1 MFYIKI
7 VLTLYMLLLICNVLQ
22 SRNLVMNNNLY
33 NTAILIIL
41 CLISLN
47 DIHIAL
53 LLTVCI
59 ILNTKNTH
67 VENLFQQYNP
77 SDIKNILSTIDTDF
91 SVNSSDS
98 KPESVKKN
106 TTITTDNTPNHNES
120 KNNKEVPK
128 KEKATE
134 KPKTDCDKMFIIS
147 PDMLTKAQ
155 DNIISSGKNSY
166 INIVPDQ
173 DVRIQGNKASV
184 SGFNI

>member
-22 SRNLVMNNNLY
+22 SRNLVMDNNLY

-41 CLISLN
+41 SLIALN
-47 DIHIAL
+47 DVHIAL

-67 VENLFQQYNP
+67 VENLFQQYNH
-77 SDIKNILSTIDTDF
+77 SDIDNILSTIDTDF
-91 SVNSSDS
+91 SVNTSDS
-98 KPESVKKN
+98 KPESVKNN
-106 TTITTDNTPNHNES
+106 TTTTPDNTP

-155 DNIISSGKNSY
+155 ENTISSGKNSY
-166 INIVPDQ
+166 INIVPNQ
-173 DVRIQGNKASV
+173 DIRIQGNKASV

>member
-22 SRNLVMNNNLY
+22 SRNLVMTNNLY

-77 SDIKNILSTIDTDF
+77 SDIHNILSTIDTDF
-91 SVNSSDS
+91 SVNSTDS

-106 TTITTDNTPNHNES
+106 TTITHDNTPNHNES
-120 KNNKEVPK
+120 KNNKEVP
-128 KEKATE
+128 TE

-147 PDMLTKAQ
+147 PDMLTNAQ
-155 DNIISSGKNSY
+155 DNTISSGKNSY

-173 DVRIQGNKASV
+173 DVRIQGNNKASV
-184 SGFNI
+184 SCFNI

>member
-22 SRNLVMNNNLY
+22 SRNLVMDNNLY

-41 CLISLN
+41 SLIALN
-47 DIHIAL
+47 DVHIAL

-67 VENLFQQYNP
+67 VENLFQQYNH
-77 SDIKNILSTIDTDF
+77 SDIHNILSTIDTDF
-91 SVNSSDS
+91 SFNTSDS
-98 KPESVKKN
+98 KPESVKNNN
-106 TTITTDNTPNHNES
+106 TTTTPDNTPK
-120 KNNKEVPK
+120 KNKKVPK
-128 KEKATE
+128 KEKAKEKTE
-134 KPKTDCDKMFIIS
+134 NDCDKMFIIS

-155 DNIISSGKNSY
+155 ENTISSGKNSY
-166 INIVPDQ
+166 INIVPNQ
-173 DVRIQGNKASV
+173 DVLIQGNKASV